1 MKGEDMQ
8 PYEKRELTDE
18 EVQDWLR
25 KASLRK
31 LNVFVDVNHIVY
43 LLCHQLL
50 KERKGD
56 KG

>member
-1 MKGEDMQ
+1 MKGSEMP

-18 EVQDWLR
+18 EIRDWLR
-25 KASLRK
+25 KASLRE
-31 LNVFVDVNHIVY
+31 LNIFVDVNHIVF